1 MYDFNGLR
9 IYFKDEHLH
18 TTFTNDRVVS
28 YVDIKEAARRGLKI
42 VPRDMTWHV
51 DGSHQ
56 VHDLYHPWESLPS
69 SFTGIAFKLY
79 QSSGFRE
86 QPCIELKASPAKISQ
101 GHNVFGSESLELGVR
116 NIFQALVSALP
127 EFSQMLDFDT
137 SEFFR
142 IDATFSLKLP
152 TSDALASAL
161 DSLSKVSNRY
171 LRPSRDGD
179 YETTIYFN
187 KVRGEAGRNTGRSS
201 SLCIYSKLDEI
212 LHQLEDLKSKAKK
225 ERTTRYNAVI
235 EALEC
240 ESLQYFAINRLRFE
254 ARICTR
260 FFERHNLPTHV
271 KSLLAFVK
279 GFELENGQGS
289 FCRFL
294 WREAMKDLLEA
305 IDGQKITVVHD
316 SKVKK
321 LLHSIYD
328 TIDKNGKL
336 RTAKTVRLFGFYRR
350 LVTEGYAKVKRT
362 MGTTGKSSFYNAVS
376 DLRNA
381 GFSKAQLQNLDKKET
396 LPLLHLFKFDFDA
409 QRPETYI
416 EPKMPCAD
424 LDFAQFLAVIS
435 SGSSVREDALS
446 VDRRLSIA
454 LEQFGLPDAFVEGL
468 KAGRS
473 VRIDG
478 KRSLSLAVFDDG
490 DFELVE
496 SVAEEEIHRIRDKLE
511 FRRLSRDS
519 AFSVEDA
526 SSELAYLGI
535 SPAGHY
541 SYKSN
546 I

>member
-9 IYFKDEHLH
+9 IYFKDEYLH

-28 YVDIKEAARRGLKI
+28 YVDITEAARRGLKI

-79 QSSGFRE
+79 QASGFRE

-101 GHNVFGSESLELGVR
+101 GHNVFGSDSLELGVR

-127 EFSQMLDFDT
+127 DFAHMLDFDT
-137 SEFFR
+137 AEFFR

-152 TSDALASAL
+152 TCDALASAL

-212 LHQLEDLKSKAKK
+212 LHQIEDLEAKAKK
-225 ERTTRYNAVI
+225 EKTSRYNAVI
-235 EALEC
+235 QALKDD
-240 ESLQYFAINRLRFE
+240 SLQYFATNRLRFE
-254 ARICTR
+254 ARICSR
-260 FFERHNLPTHV
+260 FFERHQLPTRV
-271 KSLLAFVK
+271 KSLLSFVK
-279 GFELENGQGS
+279 GFEQENGKGS
-289 FCRFL
+289 FCRYL
-294 WREAMKDLLEA
+294 WTEAMKDLLEA

-316 SKVKK
+316 QKVKK

-336 RTAKTVRLFGFYRR
+336 RTAKSVRLFSFYRR

-362 MGTTGKSSFYNAVS
+362 MGTTGKSSFYNAVNA
-376 DLRNA
+376 LRDA
-381 GFSKAQLQNLDKKET
+381 GFSKAQLQNLDKKES
-396 LPLLHLFKFDFDA
+396 LPLVHLFKFDFDA
-409 QRPETYI
+409 QRPDSYI
-416 EPKMPCAD
+416 EPRMPMPD
-424 LDFAQFLAVIS
+424 LNYDEFISAIS
-435 SGSSVREDALS
+435 SNSIPDGALTLDAR
-446 VDRRLSIA
+446 VAIA
-454 LEQFGLPDAFVEGL
+454 LQGFGLSDSFVDGL

-473 VRIDG
+473 IRLDG
-478 KRSLSLAVFDDG
+478 KRTLSLAVFGDG

-496 SVAEEEIHRIRDKLE
+496 SVAEEELQRIRDKLE

-519 AFSVEDA
+519 ALSAEDA
-526 SSELAYLGI
+526 HAEMAFLGI
-535 SPAGHY
+535 NPASRY

-546 I
+546 V